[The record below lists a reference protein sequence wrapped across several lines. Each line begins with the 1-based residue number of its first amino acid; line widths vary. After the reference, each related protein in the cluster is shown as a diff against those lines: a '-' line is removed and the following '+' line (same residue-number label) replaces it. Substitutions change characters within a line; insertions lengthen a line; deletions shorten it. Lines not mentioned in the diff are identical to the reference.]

1 MPYIR
6 LETSLDLPAAKRVA
20 LMRAVIACTARELA
34 VPEEA
39 CRAAYARIDRADAVI
54 GTGTDEPWAI
64 VHAHMKTGRTP
75 SAKGAFTHALFDLLA
90 AELGTARSALRI
102 LITDYQP
109 EDWCNGGDAEPTPR

>member
-1 MPYIR
+1 VPYIR
-6 LETSLDLPAAKRVA
+6 LETSLDLPAAQRVA

-39 CRAAYARIDRADAVI
+39 CRAAYARIDGADAVI
-54 GTGTDEPWAI
+54 GTGTDEPLAI
-64 VHAHMKTGRTP
+64 VHAHVKTGRTP
-75 SAKGAFTHALFDLLA
+75 AVKSTFTHALFDLLA

-109 EDWCNGGDAEPTPR
+109 EDWRNGRDAEPTPR